1 MQRTFKSKI
10 DKGFHFL
17 IWIILMLVFYSFWI
31 RQIGIGIAL
40 LLLMVLLME
49 SMLRTEYV
57 IGTDGVISV
66 KSGFFPRYRIVIGE
80 IKEIKYVRSSRFAY
94 ALSQDRLLIQ
104 TAYVNRMVSPE
115 NTEDFIKEIRKYNH
129 PIKVT
134 DSRNESR

>member
-1 MQRTFKSKI
+1 
-10 DKGFHFL
+10 
-17 IWIILMLVFYSFWI
+17 MLVFYSFWI